1 MRKVLFCLFVV
12 TAPMRSLSA
21 QDIADQSNGRA
32 VESLFDFAD
41 EAVNFISR
49 DSWTFIPAITYS
61 PETNLGLGIRALKV
75 FRPANAQDSLTR
87 PSSLPITFLYTLNQ
101 QTFATAELS
110 LWRRENRAY
119 LNTRVELSDYPFRF
133 FGIGNTAQTDE
144 IYATRYAYF
153 HIKYEKKV
161 VRGLYIGT
169 RYEFR
174 ADDIY
179 EKMEQG
185 LLASGQIAGS
195 NGQLLSGLGLVL
207 NYDTR
212 ENIFQPSQGVF
223 HQFSYMS
230 FQRYLGSNFTFSQYQ
245 LDMRKYL
252 EVHPRHVLVGQ
263 AWLSFTAGNP
273 PFQHISLLGGS
284 ERMRGFFEGKYRD
297 LHAMVYQTEY
307 RLPVYR
313 NLGMVAFASAGQ
325 VASTVPSFSFRRF
338 KYGGG
343 IGFRYK
349 LNDEG
354 LNIRLDFGIGDQ
366 RAFYFG
372 LNEVI

>member
-1 MRKVLFCLFVV
+1 MRKILFFLFLGSAEVM
-12 TAPMRSLSA
+12 PLRA
-21 QDIADQSNGRA
+21 QDITDQPKIRTIEG
-32 VESLFDFAD
+32 LFDSAD
-41 EAVNFISR
+41 DVINFISR
-49 DSWTFIPAITYS
+49 DEWTFIPAVTYS
-61 PETNLGLGIRALKV
+61 PETNLGLGFRALKV
-75 FRPANAQDSLTR
+75 FRRANAQDSLTR

-101 QTFATAELS
+101 QTFATAELR

-133 FGIGNTAQTDE
+133 FGIGNTTQTDE

-161 VRGLYIGT
+161 ARGLYIGP

-212 ENIFQPSQGVF
+212 ENIFQPIQGVF

-230 FQRYLGSNFTFSQYQ
+230 FQRYFGSNFTFSQYQ

-273 PFQHISLLGGS
+273 TFQHISLIGGS

-313 NLGMVAFASAGQ
+313 KLGLVVFGNAGQ
-325 VASTVPSFSFRRF
+325 VASTLKGFSLQRF
-338 KYGGG
+338 SYGGG

-354 LNIRLDFGIGDQ
+354 LNIRFDIGVGDLK
-366 RAFYFG
+366 AFYFG